1 MIVICPSCKSRFRIK
16 NKQYGT
22 KGLVLRCS
30 RCRTLFRI
38 KETAH
43 RYAEGDPSGK
53 IEILI
58 ATDSPA
64 IRDTVISHLDNKN
77 FNIYTAEDGHEA
89 LEKIINIKPKVALLD
104 VGIPKLMGFEVCERV
119 RRNNEVKDTII
130 ILIASVYRKMRYKR
144 KPESLYGADDYIEKH
159 HIPDELLTKIYGL
172 ISGQR
177 MEQAAAMKEE
187 IRPQE
192 VIQVQEIGVEK
203 LAEERSLLIRDE
215 EIPPVEDEEYLYER
229 AKRLARTIISDI
241 ALYNERKVYDG
252 IKNGNFFEILKE
264 EIEEGFEFFSRNVPE
279 LILRKY
285 NILKEEIDEFIL
297 RKKKELGLI

>member
-16 NKQYGT
+16 YIRNGAQ
-22 KGLVLRCS
+22 GLVLRCS

-38 KETAH
+38 KETDR
-43 RYAEGDPSGK
+43 RYSRGDPSEK
-53 IEILI
+53 IKILI

-64 IRDTVISHLDNKN
+64 IRDAVISQLDNKN
-77 FNIYTAEDGHEA
+77 FDIYTAEDGYKA

-144 KPESLYGADDYIEKH
+144 KPESLYEANDYIEKH
-159 HIPDELLTKIYGL
+159 HIPDELLPKIYGL
-172 ISGQR
+172 ISGQSIER
-177 MEQAAAMKEE
+177 VAAMKEE
-187 IRPQE
+187 IKTQKG
-192 VIQVQEIGVEK
+192 IGVQEIGVEK

-215 EIPPVEDEEYLYER
+215 EIPSVENEGYLYER
-229 AKRLARTIISDI
+229 AKRLARTIVSDI
-241 ALYNERKVYDG
+241 AFYNEKKVYEG

-264 EIEEGFEFFSRNVPE
+264 EIEEGFEFFSKNVPE
-279 LILRKY
+279 SILRKY